1 MPLET
6 DRERREPSPAAGK
19 GGVRRRLGLWR
30 KAVLFVV
37 VLFGLGF
44 FVFTSGIPRNEVKL
58 ERSADGIVVLTGG
71 ASRIVDAVELLAA
84 GHGKRLLIS
93 GVHPTTTPSELTR
106 RSPELERLFQC
117 CIDLGREAL
126 NTTGNAIEAGR
137 WAHDHGFR
145 SLIVVT
151 SGWHMP
157 RALIVLERELPGVAL
172 IPYPVISDRMR
183 EEPWWASAQTIRLF
197 LVEYVKY
204 VATYTRML
212 FDPVVTGASLRR
224 GERKPQS

>member
-1 MPLET
+1 MPPEI
-6 DRERREPSPAAGK
+6 DREWKEPSPAAGK
-19 GGVRRRLGLWR
+19 GGARRRLGLWR

-44 FVFTSGIPRNEVKL
+44 FVFTSGIPHDEVKL

-93 GVHPTTTPSELTR
+93 GVHPTTTPGELTR
-106 RSPELERLFQC
+106 RSPEFERLFQC

-137 WAHDHGFR
+137 WVHDHGFR

-157 RALIVLERELPGVAL
+157 RALIVLERELPGVVL

-212 FDPVVTGASLRR
+212 FDPVVTGASLRG